1 MNKRDLVAHVANDVN
16 LPRTKVGPVVDAAV
30 QRIVSYLQSGE
41 EVRIHGLGTFSVK
54 ETAERAGRNP
64 ATGEPITVPAGRKVK
79 FKPAK
84 GLV

>member
-1 MNKRDLVAHVANDVN
+1 MNKSDLVAHVANDVN
-16 LPRTKVGPVVDAAV
+16 LPRTKVGPVVDAV
-30 QRIVSYLQSGE
+30 IGRIIGALQSGD

-64 ATGEPITVPAGRKVK
+64 ATGEAITVPAGKKVK
-79 FKPAK
+79 FKPTK